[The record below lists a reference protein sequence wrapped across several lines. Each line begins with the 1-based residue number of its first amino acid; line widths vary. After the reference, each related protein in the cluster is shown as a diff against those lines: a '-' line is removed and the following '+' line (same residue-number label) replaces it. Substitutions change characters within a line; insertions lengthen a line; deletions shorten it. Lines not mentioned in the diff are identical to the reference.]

1 VPNATPLSVVLASS
15 TRAPLTDAEFWRMLH
30 STCSALDAMRAVK
43 LLHGD
48 IRPQNLLVLADHSVV
63 LQHVLVRD
71 NASLAGD
78 KKYMAPDL
86 VGALQGTAKASLDQ
100 LLANEVWAL
109 AATFYELCNGG
120 RCLIVVNDKAS
131 ASLVIK
137 RLGQLEPFPV
147 GTRLYAGHEQL
158 NGILL
163 DMFTFSPSQRPR
175 PAELVQRLDKFR
187 AEHAALF
194 SGRKSAAAAAPA
206 QASAAAVSSA
216 SKKRKSATTSSAPPP
231 GSLFALDASPEEPSS
246 DDALALS
253 QPKKQTRVTFCA
265 PTADDVSTASTASTA
280 STRSRSTKR
289 SAGADSSPAP
299 ILLAS
304 GAPPVAHAELP
315 AVKASRSGSRGGSGS
330 GGGRSDVKEVPYG
343 AVNAR
348 GIIRLARRD
357 RFAAAFVG
365 VRGANAPAWMVEA
378 ERVRDVGVV
387 ADRAARGEAPAN
399 AGKLDVL
406 ADGAPEDLESRTVLT
421 ADDFLIA
428 PPALLAR
435 VANQQNHVGKKPT
448 KQAIRQALVATSA
461 AIYASGGA
469 GAPTTAPVTACIR
482 LYVPRDQSG
491 EQMTL
496 QQLQQQQQSQAQA
509 QQHQQQQ
516 QQQQQ
521 QQKQQQQQQ
530 QQQKQQKQK
539 SAQQQQ
545 QLQRQREL
553 LQQQEWQQLAIDI
566 KTGMTAMAAATATA
580 AVASPASVQATTTTR
595 RK

>member
-1 VPNATPLSVVLASS
+1 VPNATPLNVVLASS
-15 TRAPLTDAEFWRMLH
+15 KRAPLTDAEFWRMLH
-30 STCSALDAMRAVK
+30 STCSALEAMRAVK

-131 ASLVIK
+131 ASLIIK
-137 RLGQLEPFPV
+137 RLAQLEPFPV

-158 NGILL
+158 NRILL

-206 QASAAAVSSA
+206 QASAAAAVSSSS

-231 GSLFALDASPEEPSS
+231 GSLLAFDASPEEPSS

-253 QPKKQTRVTFCA
+253 QPKKQTSVTFCA
-265 PTADDVSTASTASTA
+265 PKADDVSTASTA

-289 SAGADSSPAP
+289 SADADSSPAP

-315 AVKASRSGSRGGSGS
+315 AVKASRSGSRSS
-330 GGGRSDVKEVPYG
+330 GGRSDVKEVPYG

-378 ERVRDVGVV
+378 ERVRDIGVV

-448 KQAIRQALVATSA
+448 KQAIRQALAATSA

-469 GAPTTAPVTACIR
+469 GTPTTAPVTACIR

-491 EQMTL
+491 EQITL
-496 QQLQQQQQSQAQA
+496 QQLQQQQQAQAQA
-509 QQHQQQQ
+509 QQHQQH

-566 KTGMTAMAAATATA
+566 KTGMTAMAA
-580 AVASPASVQATTTTR
+580 VASPASVQTASTR